1 MKKTVASLAVMAALL
16 PTFSVHAEG
25 KEQVRKSATTFNV
38 ISDIQGDLGDFD
50 HVLKDMNKVT
60 PLSRALIMNGDIT
73 PTGQQSQ
80 YDDVK
85 RVLNKN
91 KHPENVWSTVGNHE
105 FYAGKWTVD
114 GKLSQNTWPNGVTE
128 ETLFGRYL
136 QFSGQEK
143 VYHKKELDGYPLLF
157 LGTEKYMK
165 YHDSKMWDEVY
176 MSDEQLGW
184 LKQNLEEYSQKD
196 KNKPIFIFSHH
207 VLPDTVSGSRQSPY
221 LQDYL
226 NVDKLYD
233 ILKDYPQVVFF
244 ASHTHWDLNLPDWAG
259 KKKIKGGDEKGFT
272 VVNTGGIE
280 TGWMSAGPNGGEKTA
295 PDGYSFKQGLQVKAY
310 GNDVVVTAYDYK
322 RDKDIKKLLISDSK
336 IAQMAPNV
344 TADDSKNIILGTTE
358 YMEYSIE
365 GTNEWHTYNKANPP
379 KFDGDKTV
387 YVRHKGEMN
396 LEPGLTQL
404 LRFSVNK

>member
-1 MKKTVASLAVMAALL
+1 MK
-16 PTFSVHAEG
+16 
-25 KEQVRKSATTFNV
+25 
-38 ISDIQGDLGDFD
+38 
-50 HVLKDMNKVT
+50 KVT

-105 FYAGKWTVD
+105 FYAGKWTAD
-114 GKLSQNTWPNGVTE
+114 GKLSQSTWPNGVTE
-128 ETLFGRYL
+128 ETLFKRYL

-244 ASHTHWDLNLPDWAG
+244 TSHTHWDLNLPDWAG
-259 KKKIKGGDEKGFT
+259 KKKIAGGDK
-272 VVNTGGIE
+272 
-280 TGWMSAGPNGGEKTA
+280 
-295 PDGYSFKQGLQVKAY
+295 
-310 GNDVVVTAYDYK
+310 
-322 RDKDIKKLLISDSK
+322 KDLL
-336 IAQMAPNV
+336 
-344 TADDSKNIILGTTE
+344 L
-358 YMEYSIE
+358 
-365 GTNEWHTYNKANPP
+365 
-379 KFDGDKTV
+379 
-387 YVRHKGEMN
+387 
-396 LEPGLTQL
+396 
-404 LRFSVNK
+404 